1 MCICSSCYNFVASVT
16 GIRVVVWRLIAVFR
30 QTGGAGAVAPL
41 QRDALY
47 SENLTNVKISM
58 MKTS

>member
-1 MCICSSCYNFVASVT
+1 MCICSSCYNFVASV
-16 GIRVVVWRLIAVFR
+16 IRVVVWRLIAVFR